1 VIQILTLGF
10 KGPII
15 NHDLHRANNTN
26 DVSSLSVCGPNK
38 ACKVFWKVT
47 LCRCVN
53 TFRRFP
59 RQQCLRCRGQAASLF
74 FDYLTLTTK
83 ARRSFQTPLNHRVPF
98 VAVQITTTTAGAG
111 CLCVRSGCC
120 VRCGDKIKFTL
131 GQTTK
136 AQTGSRDIALLFL

>member
-1 VIQILTLGF
+1 VIQILTLDF

-53 TFRRFP
+53 TFRRFE
-59 RQQCLRCRGQAASLF
+59 RQQCLRCRSQAASLF

-98 VAVQITTTTAGAG
+98 IAVQITATTTG
-111 CLCVRSGCC
+111 CRGGCWLSVRSDCC

-131 GQTTK
+131 GQPRPR
-136 AQTGSRDIALLFL
+136 GEVEI